1 MKKIKEL
8 IKKYDNIVILFV
20 LIVMISGVTFNIRLD
35 ANDELWCFSN
45 IYKMSNG
52 FEIYKD
58 LNVII
63 TPLFFYIGE
72 IIFLILG
79 ANYFVYRIYA
89 IGMIYIIL
97 FFTIYKLLKILNVQ
111 KINAMLYTMIIAGIC
126 LFILLD
132 PAYNM
137 LAIAMAIIGIMV
149 IIKNKDNSIK
159 MNIIQGIIMFLTFM
173 SKQNIGVYYIIGSIV
188 AQILLNRNIKTT
200 IKNIFIQLL
209 TSAILLIS
217 FLVYLQINDNL
228 YDCINYIILG
238 VGEFANKNS
247 SYNIC
252 NILIFLTELIMAF
265 AFIIISTKEKIPFK
279 KVERENIKVLGTMS
293 ICMNFIAFP
302 LCNTAHILIA
312 SVIFFILLA
321 YILDLLIFREFL
333 VGIKVNKLKKSV
345 MLVIFITFLIINLIN
360 NIRYYKEITK
370 QEYYFTKDSP
380 YYGSVA
386 TDETIKE
393 IEEICDYI
401 KEQNE
406 KGIEVKVISYY
417 SNLYMNILNKNNG
430 TMDLPFYGNMGKG
443 GEDGMIDKIKKLKN
457 TKILILTQDDE
468 LYQES
473 KKVTGYIKENLE
485 KEGEINR
492 FSIYMS
498 N

>member
-1 MKKIKEL
+1 MKKIREL
-8 IKKYDNIVILFV
+8 IKQYDNIVILFV
-20 LIVMISGVTFNIRLD
+20 LVVMISALTFNRKLD

-45 IYKMSNG
+45 VYKMSNG
-52 FEIYKD
+52 FGIYKD

-72 IIFLILG
+72 IIFQILG
-79 ANYFVYRIYA
+79 ANYFIYRIYA
-89 IGMIYIIL
+89 TGIIYIIL
-97 FFTIYKLLKILNVQ
+97 FLTIYKLLKILNIQ
-111 KINAMLYTMIIAGIC
+111 KMNAMLYTMVIAGIC
-126 LFILLD
+126 LIVLLD
-132 PAYNM
+132 PSYNM
-137 LAIAMAIIGIMV
+137 LAIAMAMMGIIR
-149 IIKNKDNSIK
+149 IIKNKDNSK
-159 MNIIQGIIMFLTFM
+159 KTNVIQGIIIFLTFM
-173 SKQNIGVYYIIGSIV
+173 SKQNIGVFYIAGSIIS
-188 AQILLNRNIKTT
+188 QILLNRNIKVI

-209 TSAILLIS
+209 TSAILLIA

-228 YDCINYIILG
+228 YGFINYTVLG
-238 VGEFANKNS
+238 IGEFANKNI
-247 SYNIC
+247 SYNISD
-252 NILIFLTELIMAF
+252 ILILLTELIISIV
-265 AFIIISTKEKIPFK
+265 FIIVSTKEKIPFK
-279 KVERENIKVLGTMS
+279 KIERENIKVLGTMS

-302 LCNTAHILIA
+302 LCNTAHILIG
-312 SVIFFILLA
+312 SVIFCVLLV
-321 YILDLLIFREFL
+321 YILDLLIFRELL
-333 VGIKVNKLKKSV
+333 VGIKVNKIKKSL
-345 MLVIFITFLIINLIN
+345 MLVIFITFLIISLIN
-360 NIRYYKEITK
+360 NSKYYKEITK
-370 QEYYFTKDSP
+370 DEYYFTKNSP

-393 IEEICDYI
+393 IEEICKYI

-430 TMDLPFYGNMGKG
+430 AMDLPFYGNMGKD
-443 GEDGMIDKIKKLKN
+443 GENGMIEEIKKLRN
-457 TKILILTQDDE
+457 TKILILTQDDI